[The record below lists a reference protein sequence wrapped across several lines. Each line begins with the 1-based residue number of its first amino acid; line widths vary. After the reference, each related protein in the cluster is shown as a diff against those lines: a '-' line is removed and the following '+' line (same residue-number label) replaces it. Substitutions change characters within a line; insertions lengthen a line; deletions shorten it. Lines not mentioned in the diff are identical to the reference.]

1 LNDTKE
7 RIQIVFRDIFDD
19 DSIVLRDDM
28 TAADVE
34 NWDSL
39 NHIDMI
45 VAIESEFKIK
55 FTTSEVTS
63 LKNVGELIA
72 LVDKKRAAK
81 S

>member
-1 LNDTKE
+1 MNDTKE
-7 RIQIVFRDIFDD
+7 IIQIVFRDIFDD

-45 VAIESEFKIK
+45 VAIESEFKIR
-55 FTTSEVTS
+55 FTTAEVTS
-63 LKNVGELIA
+63 LKNVGELMA

-81 S
+81 P